1 MQDSRYR
8 KSVRIAATATAL
20 VAALSA
26 AGCNTFRGKRT
37 SVSVKASEA
46 SYETGQKLPPD
57 IKQILMAGGLNA
69 NDPSAPVARPI
80 ALAAANIDTAPAE
93 DVVQVSASPPSRQV
107 IMAARGL
114 GPEPT
119 HVPSLVFQPTRIAP
133 TLPAVLL
140 ASAAQSPK
148 AKAPPSKPVQV
159 AAARLVPVTRAASL
173 PQRTVSASPATRA
186 VTAAT
191 SPARQPETQGSLIRF
206 ASATDNDKPPRPRE
220 AKTAEV
226 ASSPAAEGPTKKI
239 VRRF

>member
-1 MQDSRYR
+1 MQESRTR
-8 KSVRIAATATAL
+8 KTMRIAATATAL

-37 SVSVKASEA
+37 TASVSASDA

-69 NDPSAPVARPI
+69 NDPSSPATRPI

-93 DVVQVSASPPSRQV
+93 DVVQVSATPPSRQV

-114 GPEPT
+114 GPEAAQA
-119 HVPSLVFQPTRIAP
+119 PSLALQPAQIAP
-133 TLPAVLL
+133 TLPAILL

-148 AKAPPSKPVQV
+148 PKAPVAISAKP
-159 AAARLVPVTRAASL
+159 AASRPAQVTRVASL
-173 PQRTVSASPATRA
+173 PPRRVAAPPAA
-186 VTAAT
+186 PE
-191 SPARQPETQGSLIRF
+191 SKNPARQPETQGSLIRF
-206 ASATDNDKPPRPRE
+206 ASVASVGDKPARTSE
-220 AKTAEV
+220 AKAAGV
-226 ASSPAAEGPTKKI
+226 ASVPAPDSQAKKI